1 MSITYNTSIARNGL
15 LLHLDA
21 ANPKSYPGSGTLWT
35 DLSGNGTNGT
45 LVNGVGYTGASS
57 GSMVFDGVNDYVTH
71 TSNLTA
77 LDSITNSSP
86 FTFSSTFKLNAF
98 PAVQVGTV
106 TGLLMK
112 GSYNPSYG
120 LNLSYTGDVGG
131 FRTQARIVY
140 GLRNLTGTAGVTPG
154 YGNISITSNLL
165 VQIGQWYRVDMVH
178 EFSVT
183 THTLHLY
190 VNGVL
195 DRQDTFT
202 DSLYPINFQNTASL
216 GINDRILGGNFLRS
230 NTDIASYSIYDRALS
245 VTEVQQNFE
254 ATRGRYGI

>member
-1 MSITYNTSIARNGL
+1 MSLHHSPRIITDGL
-15 LLHLDA
+15 VLFLDA
-21 ANPKSYPGSGTLWT
+21 ANPKSYTGSGTTWF
-35 DLSGNGTNGT
+35 DLSGNINNGT
-45 LVNGVGYTGASS
+45 LVNGVGYSNTSS
-57 GSMVFDGVNDYVTH
+57 GSMVFDGVNDLVQH

-77 LDSITNSSP
+77 LNNITNSSS

-131 FRTQARIVY
+131 FRTQAQIYY
-140 GLRNLTGTAGVTPG
+140 GLRNLTGTAGVTSG
-154 YGNISITSNLL
+154 YGMFDRTSNLL
-165 VQIGQWYRVDMVH
+165 IQIGQWYKVDMVH
-178 EFSVT
+178 EFSGT
-183 THTLHLY
+183 THTLSLY

-195 DRQDTFT
+195 DRQDTST
-202 DSLYPINFQNTASL
+202 NSLYPINFQNTASL

-230 NTDIASYSIYDRALS
+230 NTDIASYAIYNRALS
-245 VTEVQQNFE
+245 AAEVQQNFN
-254 ATRGRYGI
+254 ALRGRYGL